1 MSKHITGHTGLLCL
15 LGSPVAHSVS
25 PEMHNEAC
33 DQLGLDYTYLAFDVP
48 EDKMPEAVQGL
59 RTMGARGWNMIQPH
73 LPIRL
78 PCYDFTPVISP
89 AFGIYR
95 ATAIQRSVCPQRGL
109 RVQSPNNGSRQ
120 NYDDCHPSSSRNPF

>member
-48 EDKMPEAVQGL
+48 EDKMPEAV
-59 RTMGARGWNMIQPH
+59 RGSPH
-73 LPIRL
+73 
-78 PCYDFTPVISP
+78 
-89 AFGIYR
+89 
-95 ATAIQRSVCPQRGL
+95 
-109 RVQSPNNGSRQ
+109 NGSQRMEYYHAGQ
-120 NYDDCHPSSSRNPF
+120 EYHV

>member
-48 EDKMPEAVQGL
+48 EEKMPQAVGGSSHDGSKGL
-59 RTMGARGWNMIQPH
+59 EYHNAGQEYH
-73 LPIRL
+73 
-78 PCYDFTPVISP
+78 
-89 AFGIYR
+89 
-95 ATAIQRSVCPQRGL
+95 
-109 RVQSPNNGSRQ
+109 VQA
-120 NYDDCHPSSSRNPF
+120 C